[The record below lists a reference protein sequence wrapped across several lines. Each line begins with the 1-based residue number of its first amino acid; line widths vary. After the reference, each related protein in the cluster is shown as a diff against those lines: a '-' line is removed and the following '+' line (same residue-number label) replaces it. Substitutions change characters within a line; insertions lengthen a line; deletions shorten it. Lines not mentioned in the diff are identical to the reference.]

1 MFVTTA
7 QIIGDYYRLARMVN
21 NQGYFAV
28 QVKTPLS
35 STVLSQVQTVTPL
48 RTPVSPMMV
57 QEYSMSRCHS
67 SVAEVTVRATGISII
82 PGARGKRYPTGY
94 QLFQVHRNLI
104 QDII

>member
-35 STVLSQVQTVTPL
+35 STVLSQVQTVTPPAYSCEPDDG
-48 RTPVSPMMV
+48 TGV
-57 QEYSMSRCHS
+57 QYVTMS
-67 SVAEVTVRATGISII
+67 
-82 PGARGKRYPTGY
+82 
-94 QLFQVHRNLI
+94 QLSC
-104 QDII
+104 